1 MPTLA
6 VERTKRTDVLQK
18 LAASRFAF
26 PSSAH
31 PDWETTPNQPDPQM
45 GIQLRSGG
53 WIYPD
58 LLVTEEPGHF
68 IRIVAVVALRHE
80 ITEAEAL
87 RRWLPLSKAGP
98 LYLFVPAG
106 QAGLANRLCHLHGIR
121 IAGLRS
127 WRWTPAFGL
136 DVVDAY
142 SGPDL
147 LATLFALFPEPLRPR
162 AYRVERKARERA
174 YLQPPAAGREGPLL
188 PPPPPQ
194 PSAPALPPGPV
205 AEPDHAP
212 ALPAGVHLPPPSPF
226 PFLVAAGMIL
236 SGFGVIFPAELLGA
250 GLATTVLGVLGWLTE
265 DIRDFAHASGVPS
278 PALPTPAAPPGVH
291 MPPPSLSPLVAALG
305 MILSG
310 FGVIFPA
317 ELLGA
322 GLAVTVVGVVGWLRE
337 DVRDFAA
344 AGPAHHA

>member
-174 YLQPPAAGREGPLL
+174 YLQPP
-188 PPPPPQ
+188 PPAVKV
-194 PSAPALPPGPV
+194 PSCRPHPRSPA
-205 AEPDHAP
+205 
-212 ALPAGVHLPPPSPF
+212 PPPSPQ
-226 PFLVAAGMIL
+226 A
-236 SGFGVIFPAELLGA
+236 
-250 GLATTVLGVLGWLTE
+250 
-265 DIRDFAHASGVPS
+265 PS
-278 PALPTPAAPPGVH
+278 PSPTTRPPFPPASTCRPPAH
-291 MPPPSLSPLVAALG
+291 SPSLSPRA
-305 MILSG
+305 
-310 FGVIFPA
+310 
-317 ELLGA
+317 
-322 GLAVTVVGVVGWLRE
+322 
-337 DVRDFAA
+337 
-344 AGPAHHA
+344 